1 MKTESAEQLVDALVK
16 SMDEVMLKMKPDL
29 DKVEAELLEGMKF
42 FGASDG
48 DVEKVREWLRP
59 MIDAEM
65 RKGIFM
71 QVTKNL

>member
-16 SMDEVMLKMKPDL
+16 AMDEVMVKMKPEL
-29 DKVEAELLEGMKF
+29 DKVEADLLAGMKT
-42 FGASDG
+42 FGASDY

-65 RKGIFM
+65 RKGIFL
-71 QVTKNL
+71 QVTKGL